1 MDLPN
6 GHHTHDQDANASSSS
21 LGNSQGPTTNGP
33 SSGSTTGNAPPFD
46 PEIFKNYLAALLP
59 PVVGAIPNEM
69 DTLFDE
75 EFEERVNKFSADGMN
90 VIYVVKVKEESADG
104 ADDAPPRHSYH
115 LTPHLTYHPTHVTT
129 LALIKRGPIL
139 DPTTP
144 LGLQLHFLN
153 LFGGDE
159 TPYESLHA
167 VVSCGVKPWF
177 DAFVGSRGGNQ
188 DGGDSKMGIPMTKKK
203 FAELELSLL
212 HLQQN
217 VEIPETHLII
227 HPIIQRAV
235 EQAQA
240 SGTRPNISHI
250 PPKLLNDSSFLN
262 TLHGHVNAWIKSIQA
277 VTRLTRDVS
286 SGTASQEINF
296 WLSLEREL
304 DGIEAQ
310 LRSEEVNMVMD
321 CLRNAKR
328 FRATVSFIADTG
340 LKDARDLVHKYNQ
353 LMKDFPLNELLSATD
368 LDKIQESLVL
378 IYGHINRKLRLSPY
392 PIRRALPLVEAISK
406 DFNDQLLRILT
417 SHRLAYTPYETFERL
432 LSQTTNIFRTWD
444 DLIKEFTNVARE
456 VTRKRSERFIPIKV
470 APAHAKLQERTRY
483 LRDWRKQHEQL
494 AVMTGPTKGLG
505 GVSGEAGGMD
515 MEEEVK
521 EAYEIVK
528 RIDVLDVSVE
538 GTEIWVAAENAYNER
553 VSRVENQIIARLR
566 ERLGTARNAN
576 EMFRVFSKFNA
587 LFVRPKIRGAI
598 QEYQTQLIDS
608 VKDDIKHLH
617 DKFKTQYRY
626 SEAYHMSQMRDLP
639 PIAGAIIWARQIERQ
654 LLTYMKRVE
663 DVLGK
668 GWELYAEGQK
678 LQSESSAFRRKL
690 DTRPVYEAWLHDINR
705 RNMGV
710 DGRLFEIVKLRGP
723 GGYQLAVNFDPQI
736 ITLFKEVRNLLWL
749 GFQVPHAITNMAKD
763 AKRVYPHAV
772 SLMETVRTY
781 GQTLDLVENN
791 RGIEWLVA
799 EYRNEAQRMIT
810 RGMSIRWDYFV
821 NQYDSSRYVSGA
833 DGRDNRHIQFVR
845 EFASIVSVLQDKT
858 NNVIDLYKDI
868 VRAVED
874 LATCPYTTEA
884 FSELL
889 GKIQAAIDR
898 LNLEGYANLEH
909 WVAELDKRIEKI
921 LLQRLIHII
930 QVWCA
935 EFDRTDDGDTRREI
949 LPVRDTA
956 KSRRGDKRLKEEKFF
971 EGNMTLK
978 PIVHEIRIQNQVI
991 FLDPPIEYAR
1001 ATWIKQLHDWLGV
1014 VCRLRRI
1021 QSSRYEIGLQMQRS
1035 SASET
1040 TYTSLL
1046 TQFPDNT
1053 LQRPFSLIEVKVQQL
1068 KDYVAKWL
1076 QFQSLWDLEAEYV
1089 FNRLGDSLAHW
1100 QQLLTE
1106 IKKARS
1112 TFDTSDTQKSFGVCV
1127 IDYEQVQARVNAKY
1141 DSWQKDILNRF
1152 GVKLGNAMKEMHAAI
1167 LKARHDL
1174 EHQSI
1179 EGLVGGARRF

>member
-1 MDLPN
+1 MD
-6 GHHTHDQDANASSSS
+6 SS
-21 LGNSQGPTTNGP
+21 LQPPTTNGHSETP
-33 SSGSTTGNAPPFD
+33 PAEPTAPFFD
-46 PEIFKNYLAALLP
+46 PEIFRSYLLALLP
-59 PVVGAIPNEM
+59 PVIGALSSDLERIF
-69 DTLFDE
+69 DTDFDE
-75 EFEERVNKFSADGMN
+75 RVSRFSGEGGD
-90 VIYVVKVKEESADG
+90 VLYVVKAKDEVE
-104 ADDAPPRHSYH
+104 DDSEQTFHYQ
-115 LTPHLTYHPTHVTT
+115 LTQHLTYHPSHVLT
-129 LALIKRGPIL
+129 LALIKRSATL

-144 LGLQLHFLN
+144 LATQLHFLN
-153 LFGGDE
+153 LFGGEE

-177 DAFVGSRGGNQ
+177 DAFVGARGGGK
-188 DGGDSKMGIPMTKKK
+188 DGGDTKMGIPMTKKK

-217 VEIPETHLII
+217 VEIPETHLTI

-240 SGTRPNISHI
+240 AGTRPNLSYI
-250 PPKLLNDSSFLN
+250 PTKTLNDSTFLN
-262 TLHGHVNAWIKSIQA
+262 SLHAQVNSWIKSIQA
-277 VTRLTRDVS
+277 VTKLTRDVA

-296 WLSLEREL
+296 WLSLERALE
-304 DGIEAQ
+304 GIEAQ
-310 LRSEEVNMVMD
+310 LRSDEVTMVMD

-328 FRATVSFIADTG
+328 FHATVSFIADTG
-340 LKDARDLVHKYNQ
+340 LKDATDLVHKYNQ

-368 LDKIQESLVL
+368 LDKIQESLIL
-378 IYGHINRKLRLSPY
+378 IFSHINRKLRLSPY
-392 PIRRALPLVEAISK
+392 PIRRALPLVEAISR

-417 SHRLAYTPYETFERL
+417 SHRLPYTPYDTFDRL
-432 LSQTTNIFRTWD
+432 LSQTTSIFRTWD
-444 DLIKEFTNVARE
+444 DQIKEFYNVARD

-470 APAHAKLQERTRY
+470 VPAHAKLQERTRY

-494 AVMTGPTKGLG
+494 AIMTGPTKGLG
-505 GVSGEAGGMD
+505 SVGMEVGGMD

-521 EAYEIVK
+521 EAYEVVK

-566 ERLGTARNAN
+566 DRLGTARNAN

-608 VKDDIKHLH
+608 VKEDIKHLH

-678 LQSESSAFRRKL
+678 LQSESSAFRKKL

-710 DGRLFEIVKLRGP
+710 DGRLFEIVRLRG
-723 GGYQLAVNFDPQI
+723 GGFQLAVNFDPQI

-799 EYRNEAQRMIT
+799 EYRNESQRMISK
-810 RGMSIRWDYFV
+810 GVNIRWDHFV
-821 NQYDSSRYVSGA
+821 NQYDTGRFVSSA

-845 EFASIVSVLQDKT
+845 EFASVVSVLQDKT
-858 NNVIDLYKDI
+858 NSVIDLYKDI
-868 VRAVED
+868 LRAVDD
-874 LATCPYTTEA
+874 LATCSYTSEA

-898 LNLEGYANLEH
+898 LNLEGYANLDH
-909 WVAELDKRIEKI
+909 WVAELDKRIEVI
-921 LLQRLIHII
+921 LLQRLTQII
-930 QVWCA
+930 QAWCT
-935 EFDRTDDGDTRREI
+935 EFDRPDDDSR
-949 LPVRDTA
+949 RDTVREN
-956 KSRRGDKRLKEEKFF
+956 KRRGDKRMKEEKFM
-971 EGNMTLK
+971 ESHMTIK
-978 PIVHEIRIQNQVI
+978 PFVHEIRIQNQVI
-991 FLDPPIEYAR
+991 FLDPPIEHAR
-1001 ATWIKQLHDWLGV
+1001 AAWIKQLHDWIGV

-1021 QSSRYEIGLQMQRS
+1021 QSSRYEIGLQMQG
-1035 SASET
+1035 AITTET

-1046 TQFPDNT
+1046 THFSDDT
-1053 LQRPFSLIEVKVQQL
+1053 LRRPFALIETKVQQL
-1068 KDYVAKWL
+1068 REYVAKWF

-1106 IKKARS
+1106 IKKARA
-1112 TFDTSDTQKSFGVCV
+1112 TFDTSETQKSFGVCA

-1141 DSWQKDILNRF
+1141 DAWQRDILSRF
-1152 GVKLGNAMKEMHAAI
+1152 GVKLGNAMKEMHASI
-1167 LKARHDL
+1167 LKARNDL

-1179 EGLVGGARRF
+1179 EGLVGGSRRF

>member
-1 MDLPN
+1 M
-6 GHHTHDQDANASSSS
+6 A
-21 LGNSQGPTTNGP
+21 TTNGN
-33 SSGSTTGNAPPFD
+33 GSTTTLTNSNGVLPHDSPVDAPVPFD
-46 PEIFKNYLAALLP
+46 ASLFHSYLLSLLP
-59 PVVGAIPNEM
+59 PVIGALPEELES
-69 DTLFDE
+69 LFDN
-75 EFEERVNKFSADGMN
+75 EFDERVTRFAAEGAD
-90 VIYVVKVKEESADG
+90 VIYVVKVKEESEAE
-104 ADDAPPRHSYH
+104 DAPPSYSYQ
-115 LTPHLTYHPTHVTT
+115 LTPLLNYSHSNITS
-129 LALIKRGPIL
+129 LALIKRGPTL
-139 DPTTP
+139 DPLTP
-144 LGLQLHFLN
+144 LASQLHILN

-177 DAFVGSRGGNQ
+177 DAFVGSRGGGK
-188 DGGDSKMGIPMTKKK
+188 DGDNKMGIPVTKKK

-217 VEIPETHLII
+217 VEIPETHLIV
-227 HPIIQRAV
+227 HPVIQRAV
-235 EQAQA
+235 ESAHA
-240 SGTRPNISHI
+240 SGARPSISYI
-250 PPKLLNDSSFLN
+250 PSKLLNDSSFLN
-262 TLHGHVNAWIKSIQA
+262 TLHGHVNSWIKSIQA
-277 VTRLTRDVS
+277 VTKLSRDVS

-296 WLSLEREL
+296 WLSLERALE
-304 DGIEAQ
+304 GIESQ

-328 FRATVSFIADTG
+328 FHATVSFIADTG
-340 LKDARDLVHKYNQ
+340 LNSSMELVHKHNQ

-368 LDKIQESLVL
+368 LDKIQDSLVL
-378 IYGHINRKLRLSPY
+378 IFGHINRKLKLSPY
-392 PIRRALPLVEAISK
+392 PIRRALPLVEAISR
-406 DFNDQLLRILT
+406 DFNDQLLRVLT
-417 SHRLAYTPYETFERL
+417 SHRLPYTPYDTFDRL
-432 LSQTTNIFRTWD
+432 LSQTMNIFRTWD
-444 DLIKEFTNVARE
+444 DMIKEFTNVARE
-456 VTRKRSERFIPIKV
+456 VMRKRNERFIPIKV

-483 LRDWRKQHEQL
+483 LKDWRKQHEQL

-505 GVSGEAGGMD
+505 SVTKEVGGMD

-521 EAYEIVK
+521 EAYEAVK

-553 VSRVENQIIARLR
+553 VARVENQIIARLR
-566 ERLGTARNAN
+566 DRLGTARNAN

-598 QEYQTQLIDS
+598 QEYQTQLIDT
-608 VKDDIKHLH
+608 VKEDIKRLH

-678 LQSESSAFRRKL
+678 LQSESTAFRKKL
-690 DTRPVYEAWLHDINR
+690 DTRPVFEAWLQDISR
-705 RNMGV
+705 RDMAVN
-710 DGRLFEIVKLRGP
+710 GRLFEIVRLRG
-723 GGYQLAVNFDPQI
+723 GGFQLAVNFDPQT

-749 GFQVPHAITNMAKD
+749 NFQVPHITTNMAKD

-791 RGIEWLVA
+791 LGIEWLVA
-799 EYRNEAQRMIT
+799 EYRNEAQRMIAK
-810 RGMSIRWDYFV
+810 GMNIRWDYFV
-821 NQYDSSRYVSGA
+821 NQYDTARFVSSA

-845 EFASIVSVLQDKT
+845 EFASVVSVLQDKT
-858 NNVIDLYKDI
+858 NNVIDLYRDI
-868 VRAVED
+868 LRAVED
-874 LATCPYTTEA
+874 LATCPYTSDA

-909 WVAELDKRIEKI
+909 WVAELDKRIEGI
-921 LLQRLIHII
+921 LLQRLTHII
-930 QVWCA
+930 QIWCS
-935 EFDRTDDGDTRREI
+935 EFDRTDDGDTRRDP
-949 LPVRDTA
+949 LPLRDITN
-956 KSRRGDKRLKEEKFF
+956 KRRAGKGAREERVV
-971 EGNMTLK
+971 EGNMSVK

-1001 ATWIKQLHDWLGV
+1001 STWIKQLHDWLGV

-1021 QSSRYEIGLQMQRS
+1021 QSSRYEIGLQMQRNA
-1035 SASET
+1035 ASET

-1046 TQFPDNT
+1046 THFPDNT
-1053 LQRPFSLIEVKVQQL
+1053 LGRPLSLIELKVQQL

-1112 TFDTSDTQKSFGVCV
+1112 TFDTSETQRSFGVCV
-1127 IDYEQVQARVNAKY
+1127 VDYEQVQARVNAKY
-1141 DSWQKDILNRF
+1141 DAWQRDILSRF
-1152 GVKLGNAMKEMHAAI
+1152 GVKLGNAMKEMHASI
-1167 LKARHDL
+1167 LKARNEL
-1174 EHQSI
+1174 EHHSI
-1179 EGLVGGARRF
+1179 EGLVGGSRRF

>member
-1 MDLPN
+1 MDPPPPVVN
-6 GHHTHDQDANASSSS
+6 GNGVEHTQQQQPP
-21 LGNSQGPTTNGP
+21 GV
-33 SSGSTTGNAPPFD
+33 PFD
-46 PEIFKNYLAALLP
+46 ADVFRVYLRALLP
-59 PVVGAIPNEM
+59 PVIAALPDDVES
-69 DTLFDE
+69 LFDDT
-75 EFEERVNKFSADGMN
+75 FDDRVAKFASDPGA
-90 VIYVVKVKEESADG
+90 VLYVVKSKYSG
-104 ADDAPPRHSYH
+104 DDAAEDEVSYEYS
-115 LTPHLTYHPTHVTT
+115 LTAQLTYHTSHVTT
-129 LALIKRGPIL
+129 LALIKRSPVI
-139 DPTTP
+139 DPSAP
-144 LGLQLHFLN
+144 LATQLHFLN

-167 VVSCGVKPWF
+167 VVSYGVKPWF
-177 DAFVGSRGGNQ
+177 DAFVGSRGAGR
-188 DGGDSKMGIPMTKKK
+188 DAGDSKMGIPMTKKK

-217 VEIPETHLII
+217 VEIPETNLVI
-227 HPIIQRAV
+227 HPNIQRAV
-235 EQAQA
+235 EQAQTA
-240 SGTRPNISHI
+240 GTRPNINDL
-250 PPKLLNDSSFLN
+250 PQKLLNDSTFLN
-262 TLHGHVNAWIKSIQA
+262 SLHANVNSWIKSIQA
-277 VTRLTRDVS
+277 VTKLTRDVT

-304 DGIEAQ
+304 EGIEAQ

-340 LKDARDLVHKYNQ
+340 LKDATDLVHKYNQ

-368 LDKIQESLVL
+368 LSKIQESITL
-378 IYGHINRKLRLSPY
+378 IFGHLNRKLKLSPY
-392 PIRRALPLVEAISK
+392 PIRRALPLVEAISR

-417 SHRLAYTPYETFERL
+417 SHRLPYTPYETFDRL
-432 LSQTTNIFRTWD
+432 LEQVTAIFRTWD
-444 DLIKEFTNVARE
+444 DIIKEFTNVARE
-456 VTRKRSERFIPIKV
+456 VTRKRSEPFIPIKV
-470 APAHAKLQERTRY
+470 VNAHAKLQERTRY

-494 AVMTGPTKGLG
+494 AVMTGPTRGVGG
-505 GVSGEAGGMD
+505 GVLDMGIGGMD

-521 EAYEIVK
+521 EAYEVVK

-553 VSRVENQIIARLR
+553 VARVENQIIARLR
-566 ERLGTARNAN
+566 DRLGTARNAN

-608 VKDDIKHLH
+608 VKEDIKHLH
-617 DKFKTQYRY
+617 DKFKTRFRD
-626 SEAYHMSQMRDLP
+626 SEASHMSQMRDLP
-639 PIAGAIIWARQIERQ
+639 AIASAIIWARQIERQ

-678 LQSESSAFRRKL
+678 LQSESSAFRKKL
-690 DTRPVYEAWLHDINR
+690 DTRPVYDAWLHDINR

-710 DGRLFEIVKLRGP
+710 DGRLFEIIRPRGAAGS
-723 GGYQLAVNFDPQI
+723 GGGAGIFQLAVNFDPQI

-781 GQTLDLVENN
+781 GQTLDLVEENK
-791 RGIEWLVA
+791 GIEWLVA
-799 EYRNEAQRMIT
+799 EYRNDSQRMIAK
-810 RGMSIRWDYFV
+810 GMNIKWDYLV
-821 NQYDSSRYVSGA
+821 NQYDSSVRYVSSA

-845 EFASIVSVLQDKT
+845 EFASVISVLQDKT

-868 VRAVED
+868 LRAIED
-874 LATCPYTTEA
+874 LATCSYTTEA

-889 GKIQAAIDR
+889 GKVQSAIDR
-898 LNLEGYANLEH
+898 LNLEGYANLEQ
-909 WVAELDKRIEKI
+909 WVAELDRRIEGI
-921 LLQRLIHII
+921 LLQRLVQIV
-930 QVWCA
+930 QVWCG
-935 EFDRTDDGDTRREI
+935 EFDRAAEDGDTTTTGGGRGAGERGA
-949 LPVRDTA
+949 LRDITN
-956 KSRRGDKRLKEEKFF
+956 KRRGDKRGAKEEKFL

-978 PIVHEIRIQNQVI
+978 PVVHEIRIQNQVI

-1001 ATWIKQLHDWLGV
+1001 ANWIRQLHDWLGV

-1021 QSSRYEIGLQMQRS
+1021 QSSRYEIGLQMQGTS
-1035 SASET
+1035 VAET
-1040 TYTSLL
+1040 NYTTLL
-1046 TQFPDNT
+1046 TQLPDAV
-1053 LQRPFSLIEVKVQQL
+1053 LQRPFALIELKVQQL
-1068 KDYVAKWL
+1068 TEYVGKWL

-1089 FNRLGDSLAHW
+1089 FNRLGDSLQNW

-1106 IKKARS
+1106 IKKTRS
-1112 TFDTSDTQKSFGVCV
+1112 TFDTSDTQKSFGVCI
-1127 IDYEQVQARVNAKY
+1127 IDYEQVQAKVNAKY
-1141 DSWQKDILNRF
+1141 DAWQRDILSRF

-1167 LKARHDL
+1167 LKARNEL
-1174 EHQSI
+1174 EHQRI
-1179 EGLVGGARRF
+1179 

>member
-1 MDLPN
+1 M
-6 GHHTHDQDANASSSS
+6 A
-21 LGNSQGPTTNGP
+21 TTNGN
-33 SSGSTTGNAPPFD
+33 GSTTLLTNSNGVLPHDSPVDAPPPFD
-46 PEIFKNYLAALLP
+46 ISLFRSYLLSLLP
-59 PVVGAIPNEM
+59 PALGALPEELGSLL
-69 DTLFDE
+69 DDEFDE
-75 EFEERVNKFSADGMN
+75 RVARFASEGGG
-90 VIYVVKVKEESADG
+90 VIYVVKSKEETEE
-104 ADDAPPRHSYH
+104 DAPPKYYYQ
-115 LTPHLTYHPTHVTT
+115 LTPQLNYSPSNVTS
-129 LALIKRGPIL
+129 LALIKRGPTL
-139 DPTTP
+139 DPLTP
-144 LGLQLHFLN
+144 LATQLHILN

-167 VVSCGVKPWF
+167 MVSCGVKPWF
-177 DAFVGSRGGNQ
+177 DAFVGARGGGK
-188 DGGDSKMGIPMTKKK
+188 DGDTKMGIPMTKKK

-227 HPIIQRAV
+227 HPVIQRAV
-235 EQAQA
+235 EQAQG
-240 SGTRPNISHI
+240 SGQRPNISHI
-250 PPKLLNDSSFLN
+250 PAKLLNDSSFLN
-262 TLHGHVNAWIKSIQA
+262 TLHGHVNSWIKSIQA
-277 VTRLTRDVS
+277 VTKLTRDVS

-296 WLSLEREL
+296 WLSLERALE
-304 DGIEAQ
+304 GIEAQ
-310 LRSEEVNMVMD
+310 LRSEEVNMVME

-328 FRATVSFIADTG
+328 FHATVRFIADTG
-340 LKDARDLVHKYNQ
+340 LNSSTDLVHKYNQ

-378 IYGHINRKLRLSPY
+378 IFGHMNRKLKLSPY
-392 PIRRALPLVEAISK
+392 PIRRALPLVEAISR
-406 DFNDQLLRILT
+406 DFNDQLLRVLT
-417 SHRLAYTPYETFERL
+417 SHRLPYTPYETFDRL
-432 LSQTTNIFRTWD
+432 LSQTMNIFRTWD

-456 VTRKRSERFIPIKV
+456 VTRKRSEKFIPIKV
-470 APAHAKLQERTRY
+470 LPAHAKLQERTRY

-494 AVMTGPTKGLG
+494 AVMTGPTKGLRS
-505 GVSGEAGGMD
+505 VTKEVGGMD

-521 EAYEIVK
+521 EAYEVIK

-553 VSRVENQIIARLR
+553 VARVENQIIARLR
-566 ERLGTARNAN
+566 DRLGTARNAN

-598 QEYQTQLIDS
+598 QEYQTQLIES
-608 VKDDIKHLH
+608 VKEDIKRLH
-617 DKFKTQYRY
+617 DKFKTQYRF

-678 LQSESSAFRRKL
+678 LQSESTAFRKKL
-690 DTRPVYEAWLHDINR
+690 DTRPVFDAWLQDINR
-705 RNMGV
+705 RDMAV
-710 DGRLFEIVKLRGP
+710 SGRLFEIVRLRG
-723 GGYQLAVNFDPQI
+723 GGFQLAVNFDPQT

-749 GFQVPHAITNMAKD
+749 NFQVPHINTNMAKD

-781 GQTLDLVENN
+781 GQTLDLVEHNQ
-791 RGIEWLVA
+791 GIEWLVA
-799 EYRNEAQRMIT
+799 EYRNEAQRMVAK
-810 RGMSIRWDYFV
+810 GMGIRWDYFV
-821 NQYDSSRYVSGA
+821 NQYDTARFVSGS

-845 EFASIVSVLQDKT
+845 EFASVVSVLQDKT
-858 NNVIDLYKDI
+858 NSVIDLYRDI

-874 LATCPYTTEA
+874 LATCAYTHEA

-889 GKIQAAIDR
+889 SKIQVAIDR

-909 WVAELDKRIEKI
+909 WVAELDKRIEGI
-921 LLQRLIHII
+921 LLQRLTHII
-930 QVWCA
+930 QVWCS
-935 EFDRTDDGDTRREI
+935 EFDRTDDGDTRRDP
-949 LPVRDTA
+949 LPLRDVTN
-956 KSRRGDKRLKEEKFF
+956 KRRAGKGAREEKLV
-971 EGNMTLK
+971 EGNMTVK

-1001 ATWIKQLHDWLGV
+1001 STWIKQLHDWLGV
-1014 VCRLRRI
+1014 ICRLRRI
-1021 QSSRYEIGLQMQRS
+1021 QSSRYEIGLQMQHNL
-1035 SASET
+1035 AAET

-1046 TQFPDNT
+1046 THFSDNT
-1053 LQRPFSLIEVKVQQL
+1053 LERPFALIELKVQQL

-1112 TFDTSDTQKSFGVCV
+1112 TFDTSETQRSFGVCV
-1127 IDYEQVQARVNAKY
+1127 VDYEQVQARVNAKY
-1141 DSWQKDILNRF
+1141 DAWQRDILSRF

-1167 LKARHDL
+1167 LKARNEL
-1174 EHQSI
+1174 EHHSI
-1179 EGLVGGARRF
+1179 EGLVGGGSRRF